1 MHANV
6 VNPNNDGDNDV
17 NVQRHDT
24 TNYNNICNSA
34 ASAGS
39 DGNNYCEEDGTST
52 ITTTVSSAPSSSSS
66 SEGIYDHIIPPSTT
80 IYYKEY
86 EEEEED
92 SEDSSD
98 DYEDD
103 DDDEEVDSPPPPS
116 TCTDLADTT
125 DCTTYATNGEC
136 NTNPGYMKYQ
146 CAFSCGTCR
155 EFNTAYRIGETEEVV
170 EEESSGVGGG
180 GGGGRSDVRPPLP
193 CTDLYRECKQWAGQG
208 ECAYNPDFMLM
219 QCQRSC
225 MVCFEDT

>member
-6 VNPNNDGDNDV
+6 VNPNYDDV
-17 NVQRHDT
+17 NVQRGDET
-24 TNYNNICNSA
+24 TNYNDICNS

-39 DGNNYCEEDGTST
+39 DGNNNNYCQEGTST
-52 ITTTVSSAPSSSSS
+52 TTTVSSAASSS
-66 SEGIYDHIIPPSTT
+66 SEGMYDHIIPPSTT

-86 EEEEED
+86 EEEEEED

-98 DYEDD
+98 DDYDDEDD
-103 DDDEEVDSPPPPS
+103 DNEVDSPPPS
-116 TCTDLADTT
+116 TCTDLADNE

-155 EFNTAYRIGETEEVV
+155 EFNTAYRIGETETEVV
-170 EEESSGVGGG
+170 EEESSGVLGV